1 MRRIALV
8 IAFFAVAAPAR
19 AAAPASVELAAC
31 VPADRAAEFEA
42 RMGNVDD
49 AAKMKMRFTLQARK
63 PGKKAYRRVAAPGFS
78 GWTTADPGTSRY
90 VFTRRVEG
98 LIGPARYRAMVRFKW
113 IDARGKTILSAR
125 KFSKGCRQPDHRPN
139 LKVKALSHEG
149 KRRYV
154 ALVANT
160 GRTATGAFELQV
172 TLAGTPLDPVSVDS
186 LEPHTQRL
194 VTVRGPVCT
203 PGSALTAT
211 ADPLDLVDEHH
222 EADNVF
228 SAPCE

>member
-1 MRRIALV
+1 MRRFAVV
-8 IAFFAVAAPAR
+8 IAFFVLAAPAQ

-31 VPADRAAEFEA
+31 VPRERAAEFEA
-42 RMGNVDD
+42 RMGQVKD
-49 AAKMKMRFTLQARK
+49 AAKLKMRFTLQARK

-98 LIGPARYRAMVRFKW
+98 LVGPARYRAMVRFKW
-113 IDARGKTILSAR
+113 VDARGKTILSAR
-125 KFSKGCRQPDHRPN
+125 KFSKACRQPDHRPN

-154 ALVANT
+154 ALIANN
-160 GRTATGAFELQV
+160 GLTATGVFDLQV
-172 TLAGTPLDPVSVDS
+172 AIAGTALTPVSVES

-194 VTVRGPVCT
+194 VTVRGPQCK
-203 PGSALTAT
+203 PGVVLTAT
-211 ADPLDLVDEHH
+211 ADPLDLVDERN
-222 EADNVF
+222 ELDNAF
-228 SAPCE
+228 SATCE